1 MSSEIQPDV
10 VAYQGRGRRRSVFSS
25 GERDEERGAVVNV
38 HMIAFL
44 ADHGLRVHANIYQNF
59 CISGEGPHAV
69 KTDDWRKE

>member
-1 MSSEIQPDV
+1 M
-10 VAYQGRGRRRSVFSS
+10 
-25 GERDEERGAVVNV
+25 VVNG